1 MAVTTGHK
9 NEVLIAMD
17 QERLDELAR
26 RLAALEQAHDRLK
39 AAHRRIKRIGGA
51 FIVSLAALTI
61 MGLTAAP
68 QQPKSLEAQSLVIRD
83 SKGVVR
89 GAFGVADDGSVGINL
104 NDDSGA
110 PRLMLDVAKNNTPG
124 LDLYDGG
131 GRIRATLALGPHG
144 TPGLGFY
151 NSSGKLRTSL
161 DIPSDKTPG
170 LGFYSN
176 SGRGRFG
183 LP

>member
-1 MAVTTGHK
+1 MA
-9 NEVLIAMD
+9 ID
-17 QERLDELAR
+17 QGALDDLAR
-26 RLAALEQAHDRLK
+26 RLAALEQAHDRLLVT
-39 AAHRRIKRIGGA
+39 HRRIKRIGGA
-51 FIVSLAALTI
+51 SILSLVALTI
-61 MGLTAAP
+61 MGVTSAS
-68 QQPKSLEAQSLVIRD
+68 QQPKSIEAQSFVIRD
-83 SKGVVR
+83 SKGLVR
-89 GAFGVADDGSVGINL
+89 GAFGIADDGSVGINL

-110 PRLMLDVAKNNTPG
+110 PRLTLDVAKNQTPG
-124 LDLYDGG
+124 LDLYDSGG
-131 GRIRATLALGPHG
+131 QIRATLALGPHG

-176 SGRGRFG
+176 GGKGRFG